1 MPALAGLLE
10 TPIAPFPL
18 QTKVLHAAPVYK
30 NMLGRRPMT
39 PSRLRGRGR
48 HPRALCLRVHF
59 ASEQAQE
66 QMHRKLA
73 RAVRR
78 RFSGSAAGPRE
89 GLSAAGPREGLSAAG
104 PREGLSAAGPR
115 EGLSAAGLSWLTAKQ
130 RCGSGRRGAR
140 TCAAESVSD
149 APPMSL
155 VHSEAHEGRRA
166 RALLLWTGVPTSGAR
181 AARSR
186 RRKEAA
192 SAALRVCCRPRVPSR
207 KEAARRASTPGP
219 AAPLRTRVS
228 LTRRRIGYLF

>member
-78 RFSGSAAGPRE
+78 RFSG
-89 GLSAAGPREGLSAAG
+89 
-104 PREGLSAAGPR
+104 SAAGPR